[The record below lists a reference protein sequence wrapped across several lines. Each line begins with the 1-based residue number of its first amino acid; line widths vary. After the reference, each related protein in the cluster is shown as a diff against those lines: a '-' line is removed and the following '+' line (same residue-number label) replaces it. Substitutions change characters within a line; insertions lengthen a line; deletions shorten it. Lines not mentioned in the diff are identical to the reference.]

1 MKDKKKTIG
10 LILPADTP
18 PRRSSLKRQLL
29 FFDSVLLPSD
39 EDIALINEH
48 EISERFP
55 NGMLVQWSLRTPFPK
70 SQDYA
75 EIVRDIK
82 TETEFL
88 QKQGLIKFL
97 PVLTP
102 NIDPGANWFIYH
114 NAISNPSIVQAAVPE
129 ADSNPPSILPSNGV
143 YNGGAISA
151 SGYKSRYD
159 LDAKPVYNLS
169 DVYPQWN
176 AIAHAR
182 VARALKFIRRA
193 YGESA
198 CPVALDPPNAA
209 LCSSLISNSIGPE
222 NEDALVAQ
230 NAISLDVVD
239 PLLLDKELKSMN
251 WNDVLQLRR
260 VILPNIANLR
270 QELFKRAIKLCR
282 IQGGNLSVYR
292 KVLLDMDSELKR
304 HQDELSKAWAGL
316 RIKGIL
322 TAGSTVG
329 LFGLGQVLPGLNMLL
344 SPQSIYQLILG
355 VVSAGL
361 VSAAPL
367 SGEIKEYII
376 CRKKVINHP
385 LFFIE
390 KLPSEIIKK

>member
-1 MKDKKKTIG
+1 M
-10 LILPADTP
+10 
-18 PRRSSLKRQLL
+18 
-29 FFDSVLLPSD
+29 V
-39 EDIALINEH
+39 
-48 EISERFP
+48 
-55 NGMLVQWSLRTPFPK
+55 VQWSLRTPFPR

-75 EIVRDIK
+75 EIVREIK

-88 QKQGLIKFL
+88 QKRGLIKFL

-102 NIDPGANWFIYH
+102 NIDPGPNWFIYH

-129 ADSNPPSILPSNGV
+129 ADSNPPSIPSPNGI
-143 YNGGAISA
+143 YTGGAISA

-159 LDAKPVYNLS
+159 LDAKPAYNFS
-169 DVYPQWN
+169 DVHPQWN
-176 AIAHAR
+176 GIAHAR

-198 CPVALDPPNAA
+198 CPIALDPPNAA
-209 LCSSLISNSIGPE
+209 LCSSLIADSIGKK
-222 NEDALVAQ
+222 NEDALLAQ

-239 PLLLDKELKSMN
+239 PLLLDKELVGMN
-251 WNDVLQLRR
+251 WNDVLHLRR
-260 VILPNIANLR
+260 VILPKIENLR
-270 QELFKRAIKLCR
+270 QELFRRAIKLCR
-282 IQGGNLSVYR
+282 IQGSDLSVYR
-292 KVLLDMDSELKR
+292 KVLLDMDGELKR
-304 HQDELSKAWAGL
+304 HQDELSKAWDGL

-322 TAGSTVG
+322 TTGGIVG
-329 LFGLGQVLPGLNMLL
+329 LLGLGQVSPGLNMLL

-361 VSAAPL
+361 VSAATL

-376 CRKKVINHP
+376 CRNKVINHP

-390 KLPSEIIKK
+390 KLPSENIKK

>member
-1 MKDKKKTIG
+1 MKNKKKTIG

-48 EISERFP
+48 EISEKFP
-55 NGMLVQWSLRTPFPK
+55 NGMVVQWSLRTPFPR
-70 SQDYA
+70 SQDYG
-75 EIVRDIK
+75 EIVREIRA
-82 TETEFL
+82 ETDFL
-88 QKQGLIKFL
+88 QKRGLIRFL

-114 NAISNPSIVQAAVPE
+114 NAISDPSIVKAAVPE
-129 ADSNPPSILPSNGV
+129 ADSNPPQIPPSNGV
-143 YNGGAISA
+143 YTGCTISA
-151 SGYKSRYD
+151 GGYKSRYD
-159 LDAKPVYNLS
+159 LDAKPVYELS
-169 DVYPQWN
+169 DVHPQWN
-176 AIAHAR
+176 GIAHAR

-198 CPVALDPPNAA
+198 FPVALDPPNVGV
-209 LCSSLISNSIGPE
+209 CSSLISNSIGQE
-222 NEDALVAQ
+222 NESTLLAQ

-239 PLLLDKELKSMN
+239 PLLLDKNLENMN
-251 WNDVLQLRR
+251 WNDVLHLRR
-260 VILPNIANLR
+260 IILPNIANLR

-282 IQGGNLSVYR
+282 IQGSNLSAYR
-292 KVLLDMDSELKR
+292 KVLLDMDGELKR
-304 HQDELSKAWAGL
+304 HQDELSKAWDGL

-322 TAGSTVG
+322 TAGRAVG
-329 LFGLGQVLPGLNMLL
+329 LLGLGQALPGLNMLL
-344 SPQSIYQLILG
+344 SPQSIYQLLLG

-361 VSAAPL
+361 VSAAGL
-367 SGEIKEYII
+367 SKEIKEYII
-376 CRKKVINHP
+376 CRNKVVNHP
-385 LFFIE
+385 LFFID